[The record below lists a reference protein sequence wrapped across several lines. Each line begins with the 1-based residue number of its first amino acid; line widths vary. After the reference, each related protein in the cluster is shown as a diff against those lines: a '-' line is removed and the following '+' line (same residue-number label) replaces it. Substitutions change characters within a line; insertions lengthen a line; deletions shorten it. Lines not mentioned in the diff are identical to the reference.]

1 MVATRRSLR
10 LSLGGT
16 ESTASA
22 SPPPRRAPR
31 GKAAAATDAPKE
43 AEAVKS
49 EAKTVKS
56 EAKATKKTTKKA
68 ADDVAPKA
76 RATRGKRVTRASLS
90 KSDIDALAQVAQE
103 VAAKEAAE
111 DDAAKQGAPVEVID
125 IVSEDDVT
133 VLETAADET
142 KLEARHEAVVA
153 DISAKDEASAQEEEV
168 SAHEEVVSAEET
180 ESAEDFAAD
189 GTESAEE
196 AEIEAE
202 SIQDVMSAEEAT
214 ADETTADE
222 SMGDEADTAEEATEA
237 AMQEEV
243 VDEASAVEE
252 DEHIA
257 MASASDDEEADE
269 EHIAMAPASD
279 DDEHI
284 AMAPVA
290 ADDAAPDAD
299 MEEDDDDDLNAL
311 VGMAMASFQAPP
323 PPTNAAA
330 TATSDAPLALVSSTL
345 ESGVSYDN
353 LYMKFNG
360 RKCARGAE
368 LVPER
373 KLTEEVSQ
381 LQKQAAYKAK
391 MDAANSGAHEKKV
404 SQDRLQSS
412 RKWFNMTSNEMTD
425 EAKRDMQLIKMRN
438 YLDPKRFYKSSDHK
452 KGNLPKVF
460 QVGTVIE
467 GAAEYKSNRLTR
479 KERQQTFTEEIMHD
493 QAIRSYTK
501 RKFNDIQAARA
512 NTSKHKKPFKKA
524 KHYK

>member
-22 SPPPRRAPR
+22 SPPPRRASR
-31 GKAAAATDAPKE
+31 GKAAAATDASKE
-43 AEAVKS
+43 AEV
-49 EAKTVKS
+49 VKS
-56 EAKATKKTTKKA
+56 EAKAAKKTAKKT

-76 RATRGKRVTRASLS
+76 RAPRAKRATRASLS

-111 DDAAKQGAPVEVID
+111 EDAAKHDASARATMEVID
-125 IVSEDDVT
+125 IVSEDD
-133 VLETAADET
+133 TAVDET
-142 KLEARHEAVVA
+142 DEAKTLVRDEAVVV
-153 DISAKDEASAQEEEV
+153 DVSAQEEDASAHEEDV
-168 SAHEEVVSAEET
+168 SAHEEDVSAQEDDVSAEEI
-180 ESAEDFAAD
+180 ESAEDMAAD
-189 GTESAEE
+189 GIESAEE
-196 AEIEAE
+196 ADVKAE
-202 SIQDVMSAEEAT
+202 SAQDVVVDTSADEVT

-222 SMGDEADTAEEATEA
+222 SMGDEAA
-237 AMQEEV
+237 AQEEV
-243 VDEASAVEE
+243 EEEASAVEE

-257 MASASDDEEADE
+257 MAPASDDEEADE
-269 EHIAMAPASD
+269 EHIAMAPA
-279 DDEHI
+279 
-284 AMAPVA
+284 A
-290 ADDAAPDAD
+290 ADDASPDAD
-299 MEEDDDDDLNAL
+299 MEEDDDDDDLNAL

-323 PPTNAAA
+323 PTST
-330 TATSDAPLALVSSTL
+330 TATSEAPLALVPSTL

-381 LQKQAAYKAK
+381 LHKQAAYKAK

-404 SQDRLQSS
+404 SQDRIQTSH
-412 RKWFNMTSNEMTD
+412 KWFNMTSNEMTA
-425 EAKRDMQLIKMRN
+425 EAKRDMQLIKLRN

-467 GAAEYKSNRLTR
+467 GAAEYKSNRLSR

-501 RKFNDIQAARA
+501 RKFKDIQAARA